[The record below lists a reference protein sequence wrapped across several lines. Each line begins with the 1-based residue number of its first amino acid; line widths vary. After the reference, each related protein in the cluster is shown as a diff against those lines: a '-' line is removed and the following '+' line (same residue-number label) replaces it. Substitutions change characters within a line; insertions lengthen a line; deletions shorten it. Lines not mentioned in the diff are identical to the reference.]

1 MKVKRTITYLFGL
14 PLIII
19 ITTSLVVYRLHDIL
33 ESENDHSYAL
43 GPSKSGRSFYSG
55 SGIRPLLVP
64 FENVTITQESIFST
78 DYEVDKMK
86 LPSFAIDETEFILG
100 SIIERSSQ
108 CMDLFATTF
117 MLCHYMLDSHNAEGV
132 QEVHSAIRDTW
143 QRAMLKFEKVKYLAS
158 GSRRQEEAD
167 EKFFCKIKHSS
178 FSTAYIVPGYFMP
191 NRLTDDSNNN
201 RKLDIMRCPIMDPK
215 IAYTEFAGSSQVLS
229 IKILRGN
236 VPIIE
241 FTIPWSTRKTGFL
254 LSSPPAASNL
264 NSWKGYNTNQKSN
277 SKVEPI
283 DKLHIC
289 VPSTDRIP
297 SKNELPLFL
306 EFVSHHLLIGVS
318 HIHLPVNFGWNSVHM
333 NRYIDIFKSYI
344 EEGRVSIISQS
355 GDGVDSVRSKGNV
368 LAIFSLSCS
377 FLSIALLFVD
387 LYSCHICWSV

>member
-1 MKVKRTITYLFGL
+1 MVKFKRTITCLFGL

-19 ITTSLVVYRLHDIL
+19 IITSLVVYRLHDIL
-33 ESENDHSYAL
+33 ESEKDHSYAL
-43 GPSKSGRSFYSG
+43 GPSKPGRQFYSG
-55 SGIRPLLVP
+55 SSIRPRLVP
-64 FENVTITQESIFST
+64 IIEDVAITQESISST
-78 DYEVDKMK
+78 DYELEKTK
-86 LPSFAIDETEFILG
+86 LPSFANDETEFIVG

-108 CMDLFATTF
+108 SMDLFATTF

-191 NRLTDDSNNN
+191 NRLTDDSHNN
-201 RKLDIMRCPIMDPK
+201 RKLDIMRCPIMDPLS
-215 IAYTEFAGSSQVLS
+215 AYAEFSGSSQVLS
-229 IKILRGN
+229 IEILRGN

-254 LSSPPAASNL
+254 LSSPPAASTL
-264 NSWKGYNTNQKSN
+264 NSWKGYDTNQTLN
-277 SKVEPI
+277 SKKEPI

-289 VPSTDRIP
+289 VPSTNQIP

-318 HIHLPVNFGWNSVHM
+318 HIHLPVNFEWNSVHM
-333 NRYIDIFKSYI
+333 NRYIDVFKTYI
-344 EEGRVSIISQS
+344 QEGKVSIISQS
-355 GDGVDSVRSKGNV
+355 DDGFDSVG
-368 LAIFSLSCS
+368 
-377 FLSIALLFVD
+377 SIGGATFHKVFKMFR
-387 LYSCHICWSV
+387 